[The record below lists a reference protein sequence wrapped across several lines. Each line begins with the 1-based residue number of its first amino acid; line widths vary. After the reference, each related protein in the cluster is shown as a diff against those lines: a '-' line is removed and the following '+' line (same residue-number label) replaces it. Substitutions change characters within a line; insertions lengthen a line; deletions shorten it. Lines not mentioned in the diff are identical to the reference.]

1 MESLC
6 LELGPRSYEIVIA
19 GGSLD
24 TLGQRLSELKV
35 GQRVFVISNPFV
47 FSLYGGT
54 VINSLKKAGF
64 STGFVLVPDGE
75 EFKDLSWLSY
85 ILTELLKG
93 GLDRKSALVA
103 LGGGVIGDMTGFAA
117 SIYMRG
123 IDYIAVPTTLL
134 AQVDSS
140 VGGKTGVN
148 HHLGKNMIGTF
159 YQPRLVLIDTDTLQ
173 TLPERET
180 ISGIGEVIKYGVI
193 KDKDFFSY
201 LKNHR
206 EQILRKEDSALTHI
220 IKRSCQIKAEV
231 VSFDERESGLRE
243 ILNFGHTIG
252 HAIETVTGYTRYLH
266 GEAVAIGMN
275 LEGKLSV
282 KLGLID
288 EKQSY
293 DIMDLIES
301 YGLPATITSQ
311 KLSVNSLLNAMSYD
325 KKAESGNLK
334 FVLPEKIGTVKVLK
348 GINREDIASVLKG

>member
-1 MESLC
+1 MESLV
-6 LELGPRSYEIVIA
+6 LDLGARSYEIVIA

-24 TLGQRLSELKV
+24 SIGQRLSQLKL
-35 GQRVFVISNPFV
+35 GQRVFVISNPTV
-47 FSLYGGT
+47 FSIYGGR

-64 STGFVLVPDGE
+64 STGFVLIPDGE
-75 EFKDLSWLSY
+75 EYKSLSWLSY

-123 IDYIAVPTTLL
+123 IDYVAVPTTLL
-134 AQVDSS
+134 SQVDSS

-148 HHLGKNMIGTF
+148 HQLGKNMIGTF
-159 YQPRLVLIDTDTLQ
+159 YQPRIVFIDTDTLQ
-173 TLPERET
+173 TLPKRET

-193 KDKDFFSY
+193 KDKEFFHY

-206 EQILRKEDSALTHI
+206 EQILNKEDTALTHI

-252 HAIETVTGYTRYLH
+252 HAIESVTGYMRYLH

-275 LEGKLSV
+275 FESRLSV
-282 KLGLID
+282 KLGLFD

-301 YGLPATITSQ
+301 YGLPATITSE
-311 KLSVNSLLNAMSYD
+311 KLSVNSLLDAMSHD
-325 KKAESGNLK
+325 KKAESGSLK